1 MNDAFKKKYDS
12 YALVTG
18 ASSGIGKALAT
29 ELAGRGLNLVL
40 VARNLD
46 KLETLASILKQQ
58 FRVEVKCLSLDLSQD
73 GAIDT
78 LVRETAALQIGL
90 LVLNAAVMHAGGF
103 LKNSF
108 EQESYLVRFNTLVT
122 TQIAHRIGN
131 RLKQQQRGG
140 ILFVSSLA
148 GTGPA
153 PYEAT
158 YAASKAYISSLG
170 RALSFE
176 LAKNGVDVSVLIP
189 GMTDTEGLH
198 TTANIDYS
206 KMKGVSMMS
215 AIDVAKAGV
224 DGLGKTIDIIP
235 GGKNKFAA
243 FLFGLLP
250 ATVVTKMVGKMT
262 FDALDKNAQ

>member
-1 MNDAFKKKYDS
+1 MSDAFKKKYGS
-12 YALVTG
+12 YALITG
-18 ASSGIGKALAT
+18 ASAGIGKAFAT
-29 ELAGRGLNLVL
+29 ELAQRGLNLVL

-46 KLETLASILKQQ
+46 KLETLSRQLKEQ

-90 LVLNAAVMHAGGF
+90 LVLNAAAVHAGGF
-103 LKNSF
+103 LKNPF

-131 RLKQQQRGG
+131 RLKQQQHGG

-148 GTGPA
+148 CTGPA
-153 PYEAT
+153 PYQAT

-189 GMTDTEGLH
+189 GMTDTEGLE

-215 AIDVAKAGV
+215 AVDVAKAGL
-224 DGLGKTIDIIP
+224 DGLGTKVDIIP
-235 GGKNKFAA
+235 GSRNKFGA

-250 ATVVTKMVGKMT
+250 ATVVTRMVGKMT
-262 FDALDKNAQ
+262 LNALDKNAQ